1 MTQYSLVKS
10 PILPGLIGLFLT
22 QQFSVSLHK
31 PEGEGRTFVVF
42 TNSHDNCCELL
53 IIAF

>member
-31 PEGEGRTFVVF
+31 PNGRGQDFCGIFPILMTIVV
-42 TNSHDNCCELL
+42 NY
-53 IIAF
+53 